1 MRKLVKDRDKLA
13 IASAIW
19 TDDWWYPDSSIDV
32 NPPLV
37 TSRSSTIPK
46 QSQAI
51 VVGKQA
57 LLTCLKYTKNPSKI
71 QEPLSDIWETIEE
84 TESDNEEDLEKR
96 HLIGNVVKASD
107 GSFQL
112 FADHRSHIGRNQVG
126 CCGRKFSNTTPKIP
140 EKRKNLNIRAKWKAI
155 VGKINAERKKHLIS
169 ERIAGKTYSTYAIQ
183 HKFRKRYKTPF
194 SIQKFNFRSILGMLP

>member
-19 TDDWWYPDSSIDV
+19 TDEWWYPDSSIDV

-46 QSQAI
+46 DSQAI

-57 LLTCLKYTKNPSKI
+57 LLTCLKYTKGSAKRNNESETCP
-71 QEPLSDIWETIEE
+71 PLSDIWETVEE
-84 TESDNEEDLEKR
+84 TTESGIEDVEKR
-96 HLIGNVVKASD
+96 QLIGNVVKASD

-112 FADHRSHIGRNQVG
+112 FADHRSHIGRNQ
-126 CCGRKFSNTTPKIP
+126 
-140 EKRKNLNIRAKWKAI
+140 
-155 VGKINAERKKHLIS
+155 ERYL
-169 ERIAGKTYSTYAIQ
+169 Y
-183 HKFRKRYKTPF
+183 
-194 SIQKFNFRSILGMLP
+194 

>member
-19 TDDWWYPDSSIDV
+19 TDEWWYPDSSIDV

-46 QSQAI
+46 DSQAI

-57 LLTCLKYTKNPSKI
+57 LLTCLKYTKGTKRNNESRPTSHP
-71 QEPLSDIWETIEE
+71 PLSDIWETVEE
-84 TESDNEEDLEKR
+84 TSESGIEDVEKR
-96 HLIGNVVKASD
+96 QLIGNVVKASD

-112 FADHRSHIGRNQVG
+112 FADHKSHIGRNQARVLFQ
-126 CCGRKFSNTTPKIP
+126 K
-140 EKRKNLNIRAKWKAI
+140 EKC
-155 VGKINAERKKHLIS
+155 
-169 ERIAGKTYSTYAIQ
+169 
-183 HKFRKRYKTPF
+183 
-194 SIQKFNFRSILGMLP
+194 

>member
-57 LLTCLKYTKNPSKI
+57 LLTCLKYTKNPSK
-71 QEPLSDIWETIEE
+71 QEREPLSDIWETVEE
-84 TESDNEEDLEKR
+84 TESSEEDLEKR
-96 HLIGNVVKASD
+96 HLIGNVVKAPD

-126 CCGRKFSNTTPKIP
+126 CCGRKFSRSDSTPKIP
-140 EKRKNLNIRAKWKAI
+140 EKRKNLNVRAKWKAM
-155 VGKINAERKKHLIS
+155 VKKINVERKKHLIS
-169 ERIAGKTYSTYAIQ
+169 ERIAGKTYSTYAIP
-183 HKFRKRYKTPF
+183 HKFRKRYF
-194 SIQKFNFRSILGMLP
+194 HLN